1 MKIHDI
7 SKQMSLTAPSSD
19 PSSRS
24 RTEGNAR
31 PEESG
36 SGDAQ
41 QSGARIDISK
51 ASMEHQKIAE
61 AAQAG
66 QPERLERVNQL
77 REAMET
83 GHYDI
88 DSSRV
93 AEKMISEGL
102 MDTLKS

>member
-1 MKIHDI
+1 MKIDEI
-7 SKQMSLTAPSSD
+7 SKQMSLIAPASD
-19 PSSRS
+19 PSSRG
-24 RTEGNAR
+24 RTEGNGR
-31 PEESG
+31 TEESG
-36 SGDAQ
+36 PGDGQ
-41 QSGARIDISK
+41 ESGARIDLSK

-66 QPERLERVNQL
+66 QPERFERVNQL
-77 REAMET
+77 REAIET

-88 DSSRV
+88 DASRV